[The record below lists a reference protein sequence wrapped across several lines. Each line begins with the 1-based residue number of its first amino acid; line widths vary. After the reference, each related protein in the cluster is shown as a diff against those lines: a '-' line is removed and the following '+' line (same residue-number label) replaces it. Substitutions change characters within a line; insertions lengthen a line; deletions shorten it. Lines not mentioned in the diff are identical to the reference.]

1 MERGGL
7 LLMLFRVVTGLQA
20 GGMWTRR
27 KERGSIRSDSPSRD
41 EYYEAFSAY
50 IHFVL
55 RFLVTLR
62 GPVDHFRK
70 PSSGS

>member
-1 MERGGL
+1 
-7 LLMLFRVVTGLQA
+7 MLSRVVTGLQA
-20 GGMWTRR
+20 GGTRTRR
-27 KERGSIRSDSPSRD
+27 KERGSIRSDSPSGD

-50 IHFVL
+50 IHFIL

-62 GPVDHFRK
+62 GPIDHFRK